1 MKRLLL
7 LPLLSLFLLSAA
19 PASAAAPAPTH
30 RLQAA
35 QVRLLK
41 ALQVPVMVPGYV
53 PAVCEA
59 RRLEASYE
67 PPGVGGGPGFELE
80 YLCFP
85 KQGEP
90 YAFSL
95 RGSTGGFG
103 GPSGD
108 KIDSATHPTLGK
120 ISINVFLPGGQQAIE
135 LPYFYSDWVGK
146 GPLYFSL
153 SSGDDVYPHMPLAE
167 ARKVL
172 QSLRPLP

>member
-7 LPLLSLFLLSAA
+7 LPLLSILFFSA
-19 PASAAAPAPTH
+19 AAAPAPAH

-53 PAVCEA
+53 PAICEA

-80 YLCFP
+80 YLCLP

-90 YAFSL
+90 YAFTL

-108 KIDSATHPTLGK
+108 KMDSVTHPTLGK
-120 ISINVFLPGGQQAIE
+120 VSINLFVPGGQQAIE
-135 LPYFYSDWVGK
+135 LPYFYSDWAGK